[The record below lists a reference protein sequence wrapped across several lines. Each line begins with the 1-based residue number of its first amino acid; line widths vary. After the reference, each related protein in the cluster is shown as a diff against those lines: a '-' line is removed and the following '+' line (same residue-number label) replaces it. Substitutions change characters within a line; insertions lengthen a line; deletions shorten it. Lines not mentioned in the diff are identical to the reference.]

1 MITEI
6 KTRNIDNT
14 AEDWGYLREAAALA
28 AEIIR
33 DGLKD
38 HAFGVRGAEAMAEE
52 TLDYLS
58 TVWLMA
64 NRREA
69 EALGVTEVS
78 HGR

>member
-1 MITEI
+1 
-6 KTRNIDNT
+6 
-14 AEDWGYLREAAALA
+14 
-28 AEIIR
+28 
-33 DGLKD
+33 
-38 HAFGVRGAEAMAEE
+38 MAEE